1 MRASIVHDNCVSH
14 PTSSALKFLR
24 QPSQIKKSG
33 ISMLCCEVSKLGCDD
48 KRCTEPMA
56 TPKA

>member
-48 KRCTEPMA
+48 KRYQ
-56 TPKA
+56 KDK